1 MALPEESS
9 EATSS
14 NQTVE
19 VVHTFCGRAEPTGR
33 FFERTARGE
42 GLKIQTILRKEGI
55 YINDNPTRLIKGPLG
70 LQKKLLSLLLQIWLF
85 WAKTTCRGQYFTLE
99 VSLDGVLCMC
109 FVGL

>member
-1 MALPEESS
+1 MTLHEESS

-42 GLKIQTILRKEGI
+42 GVKKQAILRKEGI
-55 YINDNPTRLIKGPLG
+55 YINENPTRLIKGPLG
-70 LQKKLLSLLLQIWLF
+70 LQIWLF